1 MAFAGGRRVR
11 ALALALAMALAPS
24 APAYAQ
30 AQSES
35 RAAQHGVEVERIV
48 SPGGIEAWLV
58 SDSTVPMIVL
68 RAHWRGGSAIEP
80 ERLTGVTGVM
90 ADMLTEGAGGLD
102 ANAFKERLQ
111 DLESLRV
118 GNIDDLDTLFDST
131 AYLTAQS
138 DIVALLVLEHQVEVQ
153 NEISRLRFETVGR
166 LAEEGGDVDIG
177 QLGAL
182 VEPLVRAMLM
192 VDSVPLTGTISGG
205 SGFREHFESLGPIDA
220 AGRSLREFDLETRLF
235 RYPLSY
241 LIYSEAFSALP
252 GSVKESVYDR
262 LKEILRA
269 APADD
274 GFAMLTTSDRAA
286 IAAVLAETL
295 PDVFAP

>member
-1 MAFAGGRRVR
+1 VTG
-11 ALALALAMALAPS
+11 
-24 APAYAQ
+24 
-30 AQSES
+30 
-35 RAAQHGVEVERIV
+35 QHGAQVHLGNIVVGRI
-48 SPGGIEAWLV
+48 E
-58 SDSTVPMIVL
+58 D
-68 RAHWRGGSAIEP
+68 
-80 ERLTGVTGVM
+80 
-90 ADMLTEGAGGLD
+90 
-102 ANAFKERLQ
+102 LQ